1 MNTLLKTLVGLVL
14 SISLAWASDTVNIDV
29 SVTTDAAACTPTLS
43 NNGIVDFG
51 KRSAALLSATHF
63 TQWGSRDITLNIV
76 CEASTAVA
84 ITARDSRPDSV
95 AYGQDGN
102 GNTGPDVPFQGQG
115 NISNPE
121 RLFGLGKT
129 SEGKNIGSY
138 AIVIDQESVQAQ
150 DAGSA
155 VPVSI
160 VSASTTAGPWSIAS
174 PAAFSSGMNG
184 YLSFTRKNST
194 TLQPVTTVVV
204 PLRVSASIASG
215 LTSGNTIGLDGL
227 ATITLVYL

>member
-1 MNTLLKTLVGLVL
+1 MKTLLKTLAGLVL
-14 SISLAWASDTVNIDV
+14 TTSLAWASDSVNIEV

-51 KRSAALLSATHF
+51 KRSATLLSATHF
-63 TQWGSRDITLNIV
+63 TQWGSRDITLNIA

-84 ITARDSRPDSV
+84 ITARDSRADSV
-95 AYGQDGN
+95 AYGQDEKGHS
-102 GNTGPDVPFQGQG
+102 GPEAPFQGEG
-115 NISNPE
+115 NISNPD

-129 SEGKNIGSY
+129 SDGKNIGSY
-138 AIVIDQESVQAQ
+138 AIVIDRENVQAQ
-150 DAGSA
+150 DAGTGVA
-155 VPVSI
+155 VSM
-160 VSASTTAGPWSIAS
+160 VSASTSDGPWSVAS

-184 YLSFTRKNST
+184 YLSFARKNST
-194 TLQPVTTVVV
+194 TLQPITTAVV

-215 LTSGNTIGLDGL
+215 LASGNSISLDGL